1 MNYSIS
7 ETRLHQFIK
16 KYFDRFFGHKIFHN
30 PDSFLLYSEEVGD
43 EQWSDIME
51 YDFSDGRLWIN
62 KDYVKN
68 FSDLF
73 GQDTEFIKE
82 FLADWFTNKHNVEI
96 KFIESPI

>member
-16 KYFDRFFGHKIFHN
+16 KFFDRFFNHKIFHN

-62 KDYVKN
+62 KDYVIY

-96 KFIESPI
+96 KYIESPI